1 MPVPLD
7 EYMENYMEVFG
18 RKPDNWRW
26 AECGEG
32 NWNTSRVGASSQH
45 MLFDGPQEAC
55 HSVDLPRCY
64 ICFKEIKCDCAAK

>member
-1 MPVPLD
+1 MTMPRD

-45 MLFDGPQEAC
+45 MLFDG
-55 HSVDLPRCY
+55 VDN
-64 ICFKEIKCDCAAK
+64 DCAR